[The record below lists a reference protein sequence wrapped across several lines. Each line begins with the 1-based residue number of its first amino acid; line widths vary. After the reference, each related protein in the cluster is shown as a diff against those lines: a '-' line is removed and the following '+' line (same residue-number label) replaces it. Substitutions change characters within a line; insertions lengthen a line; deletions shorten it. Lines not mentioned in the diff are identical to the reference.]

1 MHLQIYKRVFDFFF
15 FLIVSN
21 ESTNTFVIQI
31 EQKNKRVLVA
41 KSDIK
46 STTQYFFEIVFFSF
60 MFDFIFFVRIHE
72 FLKIDGNFQYSTY

>member
-46 STTQYFFEIVFFSF
+46 STTQYSFETVFFFSF
-60 MFDFIFFVRIHE
+60 MFDFIFILCSYTRVSKNRWQFSI
-72 FLKIDGNFQYSTY
+72 